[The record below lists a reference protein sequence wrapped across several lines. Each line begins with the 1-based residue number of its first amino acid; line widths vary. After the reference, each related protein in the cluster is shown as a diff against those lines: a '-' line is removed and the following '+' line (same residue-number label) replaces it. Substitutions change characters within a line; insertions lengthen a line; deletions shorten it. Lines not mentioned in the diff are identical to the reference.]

1 MNFKRFVPATVAILV
16 ALLAPVVVRAAD
28 PARAPLAVKLG
39 PGSVLWFEG
48 TSTMH
53 NFECRSKEVSFK
65 LEKDAATPNPANAA
79 ELLGLIRSGAVRG
92 VAMRVPVASLHSE
105 KSGLDKNMLK
115 AMEATKYPDVSFR
128 LETHDVTP
136 AAGDTIAIKAAG
148 ALTIHGQEHKVQLA
162 ARAWSGDGGVWLE
175 GSDAL
180 LMSEYGIKPPK
191 MMLGTVKV
199 GDRVT
204 VRYRLLLVP
213 DGGASSPSTADSK

>member
-1 MNFKRFVPATVAILV
+1 MRVVPATVAIL
-16 ALLAPVVVRAAD
+16 AALLLAPTAVGAAD
-28 PARAPLAVKLG
+28 ATRTPLPVKLG

-53 NFECRSKEVSFK
+53 NFECKSQEVSLV
-65 LEKDAATPNPANAA
+65 LEKDAATANPATAS
-79 ELLGLIRSGAVRG
+79 ELMGLIRSGSVGG
-92 VAMRVPVASLHSE
+92 VGMRVSVASLHSE
-105 KSGLDKNMLK
+105 KSGLDKNMRK
-115 AMEATKYPDVSFR
+115 AMDAEKYPDVSFR
-128 LETHDVTP
+128 LETHEVAP

-148 ALTIHGQEHKVQLA
+148 ALTIHGQERKVQLA

-180 LMSEYGIKPPK
+180 LMSEYGIKPPT

-213 DGGASSPSTADSK
+213 DGGAASPSAAGSK